1 MPIKAGG
8 SDGTLNSTDI
18 AKAIV
23 YAYKNGADVINMSFG
38 SYAHSALIENA
49 LQDAFN
55 SCVLVAAAGNDGI
68 PTADCPL
75 GGQNMY
81 PASYFLCNRCNGI

>member
-55 SCVLVAAAGNDGI
+55 SCVLVAAAGK
-68 PTADCPL
+68 
-75 GGQNMY
+75 
-81 PASYFLCNRCNGI
+81 